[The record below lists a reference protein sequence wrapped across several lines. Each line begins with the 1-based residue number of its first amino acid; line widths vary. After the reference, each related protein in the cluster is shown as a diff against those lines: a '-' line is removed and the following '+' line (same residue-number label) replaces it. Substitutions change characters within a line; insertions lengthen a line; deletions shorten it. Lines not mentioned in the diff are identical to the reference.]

1 MAAEKP
7 KDLFLINGISCLCFN
22 KDFTQCALSQKD
34 SNIYIYKT
42 PNLQDTNSW
51 TLIHKL
57 TEHLLYVSGIDWNHK
72 TDKIV
77 SCSHDKTSLIW
88 TFEGDKWIP
97 SYSVGTAD
105 ASVLFCHWN
114 TEGTKFVQ
122 GTGDKKLFIG
132 YSSEKEDGTWWMLW
146 NIKIHKSSVTC
157 ARFSPDSLKV
167 ISGSTDNKIIIS
179 SCYIDKIDDPLIT
192 DEQKR
197 TAGKFGEVLYEIN
210 TGSWIND
217 VAWSLDGRFS
227 FASSQESKLYI
238 RDLVN
243 GSDTV
248 INSEFSP
255 ITTFVPINNTSFYA
269 VGYDRVIYLYSYQ
282 NDKWTM
288 EKTVSSNAKKEQN
301 QSGQSSAQPFS
312 GSSFTQRPFAFKQ
325 GGGVSEV
332 LKKFESSGMK
342 KKTSLVVTTESKE
355 GLHSTTISSVTL
367 KNNELITTDFAG
379 FVKYWKI

>member
-22 KDFTQCALSQKD
+22 KDFTECALSQKD

-42 PNLQDTNSW
+42 PDLKDTNSW

-57 TEHLLYVSGIDWNHK
+57 TEHLLYVSGIDWNHT

-97 SYSVGTAD
+97 SYSVGTAE

-114 TEGTKFVQ
+114 KEGTKFVQ

-132 YSSEKEDGTWWMLW
+132 YSSEKDDGTWWMLW

-179 SCYIDKIDDPLIT
+179 SCYIDKVDDLLIT
-192 DEQKR
+192 EEQKR

-282 NDKWTM
+282 NDKWVM
-288 EKTVSSNAKKEQN
+288 EKTVSSVAKKEQN
-301 QSGQSSAQPFS
+301 QFAQS
-312 GSSFTQRPFAFKQ
+312 
-325 GGGVSEV
+325 E
-332 LKKFESSGMK
+332 
-342 KKTSLVVTTESKE
+342 
-355 GLHSTTISSVTL
+355 
-367 KNNELITTDFAG
+367 
-379 FVKYWKI
+379 